1 MDMGAS
7 GEGNRLDDEAFQLAF
22 DKCSGGQIYV
32 PSGVYLLSPF
42 NLTSNTEL
50 YLDYGATLLATTN
63 FSAWPIV
70 EPLPSYPDTYNGG
83 RCGPFI
89 GGTDIVNASIRG
101 HGTIDGQGAA
111 WWQAESGSLPYGR
124 GRLIEPMFC
133 RNFTLLGVT
142 VANPPF
148 WGVHPYACDG
158 VLIDNVIFKAPVG
171 SPNTDGIDPD
181 SCSNVVIRNLT
192 ASCGDDAIAIK
203 SGRDQYGREF
213 NMPSYNILIEGGSIG
228 SSRGIDIGSEMSGD
242 VYNVRVKD
250 VSFTRSEFAVRI
262 KSARGRGGR
271 VHNITFENLSL
282 DHNVHGI
289 AINMNYGSN
298 DPSPPLDEATPH
310 VYDITYRNI
319 TGTALNAGF
328 FEGLTESACHNIVL
342 ENVNISARRFECYRA
357 YGHAVNVSP

>member
-1 MDMGAS
+1 
-7 GEGNRLDDEAFQLAF
+7 
-22 DKCSGGQIYV
+22 
-32 PSGVYLLSPF
+32 
-42 NLTSNTEL
+42 
-50 YLDYGATLLATTN
+50 
-63 FSAWPIV
+63 
-70 EPLPSYPDTYNGG
+70 
-83 RCGPFI
+83 
-89 GGTDIVNASIRG
+89 
-101 HGTIDGQGAA
+101 
-111 WWQAESGSLPYGR
+111 
-124 GRLIEPMFC
+124 
-133 RNFTLLGVT
+133 
-142 VANPPF
+142 
-148 WGVHPYACDG
+148 
-158 VLIDNVIFKAPVG
+158 
-171 SPNTDGIDPD
+171 
-181 SCSNVVIRNLT
+181 
-192 ASCGDDAIAIK
+192 
-203 SGRDQYGREF
+203 
-213 NMPSYNILIEGGSIG
+213 
-228 SSRGIDIGSEMSGD
+228 MSGD

-357 YGHAVNVSP
+357 YGHAVNVSPESCLLERN